1 MQRQWGNA
9 GMVCPVNFFL
19 GFMVTAVTGFPP
31 IALVP
36 LVVSAAGALANGI
49 YCFTGAGLLANDYY
63 RGAVVAGSVNRYM
76 AASFFA
82 DTSWLVSR
90 PLLLLLRVQGR
101 LCT

>member
-9 GMVCPVNFFL
+9 GMVCLVNFFV

-36 LVVSAAGALANGI
+36 IVASAAGTLANGI
-49 YCFTGAGLLANDYY
+49 YCFTGAGVLANDYY
-63 RGAVVAGSVNRYM
+63 RGAAAAGSVDRYM

-82 DTSWLVSR
+82 DTAWLVSR
-90 PLLLLLRVQGR
+90 PPLLLRAH
-101 LCT
+101 